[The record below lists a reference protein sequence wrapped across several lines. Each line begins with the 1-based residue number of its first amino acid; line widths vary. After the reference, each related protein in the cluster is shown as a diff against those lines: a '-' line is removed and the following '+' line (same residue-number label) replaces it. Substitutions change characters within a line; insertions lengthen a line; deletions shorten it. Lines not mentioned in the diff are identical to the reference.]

1 MSPAAHTHELP
12 ARETTRARPSNH
24 VLAGPGRQETSP
36 TERASHAPP
45 VSWRSRLLLLMLAWA
60 VPGAISV
67 GQHYVVWASY
77 GDGVF
82 FLGGFC
88 AFFLPW
94 QVWALATP
102 LVVWLGRTLPLTR
115 RRWWLHLPAHLTCN
129 ALIGTAYISLQYY
142 GGRATGLE
150 PFASIAPLDLIPPF
164 AIKNTVVQMIIYWG
178 VLAADRGLSYQRRYR
193 EAELHR
199 AQLEAR
205 LVEAKLD
212 ALRSQLQPHF
222 LFNTLNAITVLV
234 RKKEHAAAIKM
245 LSGVSELL
253 RRSLSSL
260 TQEWVPLRDELDFL
274 GHYLD
279 IQRVRFPDR
288 LQVTLHA
295 EPAALAARVPS
306 LFLQPLVENAIEHGI
321 GPRAEGGRIDL
332 SVQARGG
339 TRLHLEIRDDGVGL
353 SPDAREGI
361 GVGNL
366 RRRLTQLYGSAATF
380 TLAPAASGGTVV
392 TVELPLEYA
401 DAAEP
406 T

>member
-1 MSPAAHTHELP
+1 MLRLP
-12 ARETTRARPSNH
+12 ARAVESEDASIKETPARSLWRRRA
-24 VLAGPGRQETSP
+24 
-36 TERASHAPP
+36 
-45 VSWRSRLLLLMLAWA
+45 LLLALAWA
-60 VPGAISV
+60 VPGAIST

-88 AFFLPW
+88 TFFVPW

-102 LVVWLGRTLPLTR
+102 VVVWLGRRLPLTR
-115 RRWWLHLPAHLTCN
+115 HRWWAHLPLHLVCN
-129 ALIGTAYISLQYY
+129 ALIGTAYISLQYF

-164 AIKNTVVQMIIYWG
+164 AIKNTAVQMIIYWG
-178 VLAADRGLSYQRRYR
+178 VIAVDRGLVYQRRYQ

-199 AQLEAR
+199 AQLEAH

-260 TQEWVPLRDELDFL
+260 TRERVPLRDELDFL
-274 GHYLD
+274 GHYLE
-279 IQRVRFPDR
+279 IQRVRFSDR
-288 LQVTLHA
+288 LRTTLHT
-295 EPAALAARVPS
+295 EPAALAALVPS
-306 LFLQPLVENAIEHGI
+306 LSLQPLVENAIEHGI
-321 GPRAEGGRIDL
+321 GPRA
-332 SVQARGG
+332 RGG
-339 TRLHLEIRDDGVGL
+339 HVEISARTLGDERLLIEIRDDGVGL

-361 GVGNL
+361 GVGNV
-366 RRRLTQLYGSAATF
+366 RRRLTQLYGSAASF
-380 TLAPAASGGTVV
+380 TLAPAQGGGTIV
-392 TVELPLEYA
+392 TLELPLEPS
-401 DAAEP
+401 AAEASERS
-406 T
+406 

>member
-1 MSPAAHTHELP
+1 M
-12 ARETTRARPSNH
+12 
-24 VLAGPGRQETSP
+24 LA
-36 TERASHAPP
+36 
-45 VSWRSRLLLLMLAWA
+45 LAWA
-60 VPGAISV
+60 VPGAISA

-82 FLGGFC
+82 FLGGVC

-115 RRWWLHLPAHLTCN
+115 RRWWLHLPLHLACN
-129 ALIGTAYISLQYY
+129 ALIATAFVSLQYF
-142 GGRATGLE
+142 GGHATGLE

-164 AIKNTVVQMIIYWG
+164 AIKSTAVQMIIYWG

-199 AQLEAR
+199 AQLEAH
-205 LVEAKLD
+205 LVEARLD

-234 RKKEHAAAIKM
+234 RKKDHAAAIKM

-260 TQEWVPLRDELDFL
+260 TRERVPLRDELDFL
-274 GHYLD
+274 GHYLE
-279 IQRVRFPDR
+279 IQRVRFSDR
-288 LQVTLHA
+288 LRTTLHA
-295 EPAALAARVPS
+295 EPAALAAQVPS
-306 LFLQPLVENAIEHGI
+306 LSLQPLVENAIEHGI
-321 GPRAEGGRIDL
+321 GPRASGGHVEI
-332 SVQARGG
+332 SARTLGDE
-339 TRLHLEIRDDGVGL
+339 RLLIEIRDDGVGL

-361 GVGNL
+361 GVGNV
-366 RRRLTQLYGSAATF
+366 RRRLAQLYGSSANF
-380 TLAPAASGGTVV
+380 TLAPAQGGGTIV
-392 TVELPLEYA
+392 TLELPLEHTA
-401 DAAEP
+401 TAAAERS
-406 T
+406 